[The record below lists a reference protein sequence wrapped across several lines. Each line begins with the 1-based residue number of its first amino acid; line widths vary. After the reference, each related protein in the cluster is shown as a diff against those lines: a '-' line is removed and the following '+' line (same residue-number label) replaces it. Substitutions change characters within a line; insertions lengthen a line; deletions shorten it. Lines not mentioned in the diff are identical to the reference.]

1 MSEAMNPPD
10 ADERTSPAQ
19 TRSAAEGQVQ
29 PEAKEARRPS
39 LVTFAAIMLFFAG
52 GFSVVWAI
60 VAFVQPEWLRNAYSA
75 YGFSTQSSSIAW
87 AWGFLDLLVA
97 AIAVFAGVG
106 VLRGGALAQIV
117 GLSVAGFSALRWFF
131 FLPVAPWV
139 AITIIAIDVLV
150 VYGLVAHS
158 EYFDTIRLES

>member
-1 MSEAMNPPD
+1 MSEAMNPLD
-10 ADERTSPAQ
+10 ADERTSPAHA
-19 TRSAAEGQVQ
+19 TSATGGQAQ
-29 PEAKEARRPS
+29 PAAKEARRPG
-39 LVTFAAIMLFFAG
+39 LVTFAAVMLFFES
-52 GFSVVWAI
+52 GFSVVWAL
-60 VAFVQPEWLRNAYSA
+60 VAFAQPAWLRNAYSA

-97 AIAVFAGVG
+97 AIAVYAGVG
-106 VLRGGALAQIV
+106 VLRGGAFAQII
-117 GLSVAGFSALRWFF
+117 GLSVAGLSALRWFF

-158 EYFDTIRLES
+158 EYFDTIQLQ